1 MQDRLFETNLEVF
14 DPSELEIFW
23 SKAVHL
29 ARQFCFSLRLQF
41 GAFGFLPAAFI
52 LNLRSSDLK
61 QCIQPGS
68 FASVLKFSF
77 AALVSLVYFF
87 YFSAFSFVH

>member
-1 MQDRLFETNLEVF
+1 MAILII
-14 DPSELEIFW
+14 ELEIFR
-23 SKAVHL
+23 SKV
-29 ARQFCFSLRLQF
+29 RQFCFSLRLQF

-77 AALVSLVYFF
+77 AALVFYLSLFKK
-87 YFSAFSFVH
+87 